1 MGGVPQPSPM
11 FTVYMCGLP
20 ASLRHLGIIYYEKWW
35 IYFKYESEPN
45 HKKMSLSQACN
56 PSCLGGSD
64 SLFKVC
70 LFGTWL
76 SCEALGETM
85 PHSPNVVLGMDWR
98 VSSLATRA
106 MSCSSFTSMPL
117 TCVYKRCVFAWV
129 NGLEEQKAVIT
140 ENTISWRSLFPFY
153 SNFTP
158 LFGLWWR
165 NHILHMKKM
174 GVSLPYNGARL
185 QHCKLITSP
194 QSHGPMLPILLID
207 HDAPGF
213 M

>member
-1 MGGVPQPSPM
+1 
-11 FTVYMCGLP
+11 
-20 ASLRHLGIIYYEKWW
+20 
-35 IYFKYESEPN
+35 
-45 HKKMSLSQACN
+45 MSLSQTCN

-140 ENTISWRSLFPFY
+140 ENTIS
-153 SNFTP
+153 
-158 LFGLWWR
+158 
-165 NHILHMKKM
+165 
-174 GVSLPYNGARL
+174 
-185 QHCKLITSP
+185 
-194 QSHGPMLPILLID
+194 
-207 HDAPGF
+207 
-213 M
+213 